1 MNFDNK
7 GFIFIEIMISLI
19 LLFILL
25 TIFAFTNSNLVR
37 LLEEVESSKL
47 FYLNSLNIGNEL
59 VIYLLE
65 PTNAVFT
72 LNKNYTINEIEEKY
86 HEFNSSID
94 ESVRDGTVVNLT
106 RRFSVYGY
114 ILYEMSITSG
124 ENELIYLFYR

>member
-1 MNFDNK
+1 LNFDNK
-7 GFIFIEIMISLI
+7 GFIFIEIIISLI
-19 LLFILL
+19 LIFILL
-25 TIFAFTNSNLVR
+25 TIFAFTNSTLVR
-37 LLEEVESSKL
+37 LLEEVELNRL

-65 PTNAVFT
+65 PTNAVFS
-72 LNKNYTINEIEEKY
+72 LGKNYTINEIEENY

-94 ESVRDGTVVNLT
+94 ERIRAGTAVNLT

-124 ENELIYLFYR
+124 ENELVYLFYR

>member
-25 TIFAFTNSNLVR
+25 TIFAFTNLTLVR
-37 LLEEVESSKL
+37 LLEEAELNKL

-65 PTNAVFT
+65 PTSAFFT
-72 LNKNYTINEIEEKY
+72 IDKNYSIDEIEDKY
-86 HEFNSSID
+86 LEFNSCIDKRIREEMKINISRKYSIN
-94 ESVRDGTVVNLT
+94 S
-106 RRFSVYGY
+106 Y
-114 ILYEMSITSG
+114 ILYVLNI
-124 ENELIYLFYR
+124 NYNNNQIVYLFFR

>member
-47 FYLNSLNIGNEL
+47 YYLNSLNIGNEL